1 MINVLLIWSK
11 LEIICIKGQLNIL
24 IEPGGQIYSNF
35 SHSVAIDVKSLVE
48 SLQKNESD
56 VANYILYTDNR

>member
-1 MINVLLIWSK
+1 MN
-11 LEIICIKGQLNIL
+11 L
-24 IEPGGQIYSNF
+24 IEPGDQIKSNF